1 MALSIIQLEGTVKFG
16 TTASTTSVA
25 TQVHGCSLKRTFD
38 AVEIRGTFASSRN
51 TTKPGNFQDE
61 LTVQFDNDGLAV
73 GSSSLAA
80 LIHQVAWAATP
91 SNILYFEFTQDNG
104 AVSTDNLRITGTVS
118 VMEAMKGGTIGEL
131 REQEITFPVLTL
143 TMASV

>member
-1 MALSIIQLEGTVKFG
+1 MALSVIQLEGTVKFG
-16 TTASTTSVA
+16 TTASTTSSA
-25 TQVHGCSLKRTFD
+25 TQVHTCMLKRTFD

-61 LTVQFDNDGLAV
+61 LTVQYDNDGTAV
-73 GSSSLAA
+73 GSSLSA

-118 VMEAMKGGTIGEL
+118 VMEAIKGGTVGEL
-131 REQEITFPVLTL
+131 REHELTFPVLTL
-143 TMASV
+143 TFAAV